1 VSVLFEVLGQRGKLQ
16 VVEDPEVGHIY
27 AVVPHSGKISP
38 ATLKEVK
45 ELTLDP
51 WRYVDGVGL
60 VLDITAWK
68 QEADISPEEIRNRIE
83 GKYKELVDEVAKLLE
98 EGSKTSSAQK
108 KRKKKRKSRKSKT
121 KKKRSRR

>member
-1 VSVLFEVLGQRGKLQ
+1 VYKRQ
-16 VVEDPEVGHIY
+16 
-27 AVVPHSGKISP
+27 
-38 ATLKEVK
+38 
-45 ELTLDP
+45 
-51 WRYVDGVGL
+51 
-60 VLDITAWK
+60 VLDITIWK

-83 GKYKELVDEVAKLLE
+83 SKYKELVDEVAKLLE